1 MFEMN
6 SFIEQ
11 RVKDVKSK
19 LMVGRR
25 MGKGGRDKLG
35 D

>member
-11 RVKDVKSK
+11 RVKDVKNK
-19 LMVGRR
+19 LMVGVD
-25 MGKGGRDKLG
+25 GEGREG
-35 D
+35 

>member
-11 RVKDVKSK
+11 RVKDVKNK
-19 LMVGRR
+19 LMVGV
-25 MGKGGRDKLG
+25 DG
-35 D
+35 DGWAG

>member
-11 RVKDVKSK
+11 RVKDVKNK
-19 LMVGRR
+19 LMVGAD
-25 MGKGGRDKLG
+25 GEGREG
-35 D
+35 

>member
-11 RVKDVKSK
+11 RVKDVKNI
-19 LMVGRR
+19 LMVGVD
-25 MGKGGRDKLG
+25 GEGREG
-35 D
+35 